1 MSKTMLKFFAIVIL
15 ALVFMYAFSA
25 SYTSDS
31 VDNISYVIALA
42 VDENEGEQNLQVTF
56 EFMDTSTFSS
66 ESSSES
72 KSAIIDTINATS
84 INSAINLLNAYIGKQ
99 VNLSHCKVVVFS
111 DKIAQKGI
119 SAEVSEL
126 MNNIQVR
133 PSTNIIICKGNAL
146 EYIQN
151 STSQLE
157 KILTKYYDIFPNS
170 SEYTGYTSNIM
181 IGEFYNY
188 LTTKE
193 CGNLAILGG
202 LNPTISPSNSSGN
215 PSNDSADGNS
225 SGGSS
230 GESSGESSSGG
241 SSDSSLGGDS
251 SGESSKGS
259 SEKEKPKEKP
269 DNSNPLSQMISGNAP
284 ILGERGT
291 ENIGLAVMKDGIYI
305 GDLTAEDT
313 LCHTL
318 ISGEV
323 NSFLLT
329 INNTE
334 IYENYLD
341 IELYENMSPK
351 ISVEIENNNPKIN
364 VNIKLI
370 GRINGIK
377 DGINYSDEPSN
388 LDLDKISRV
397 TEDTIKRCITD
408 YLNKTST
415 EFKCD
420 IDYFYNYAKRRFFTV
435 QDWKNYDWSSKYT
448 NSKFDVNVEA
458 KVYYSLLHSD

>member
-1 MSKTMLKFFAIVIL
+1 MSKNMLKFYAIVIL
-15 ALVFMYAFSA
+15 VLVFMYAFSA

-42 VDENEGEQNLQVTF
+42 VDENEGEKKLQVTF

-215 PSNDSADGNS
+215 PSNSSTDG
-225 SGGSS
+225 
-230 GESSGESSSGG
+230 SSSGG
-241 SSDSSLGGDS
+241 SSEGSSS
-251 SGESSKGS
+251 SENS

-269 DNSNPLSQMISGNAP
+269 DNSTTLSQMISGNAP

-329 INNTE
+329 INNTK

-341 IELYENMSPK
+341 IELFENMSPK

-364 VNIKLI
+364 INIKLI
-370 GRINGIK
+370 GRISGIK
-377 DGINYSDEPSN
+377 NGINYSDEPSN
-388 LDLDKISRV
+388 LDLDKISRAV
-397 TEDTIKRCITD
+397 EDTIKRCITD

-420 IDYFYNYAKRRFFTV
+420 IDYFYNYAKRRFITV

>member
-1 MSKTMLKFFAIVIL
+1 MSKNVLNFFAIVVL
-15 ALVFMYAFSA
+15 TLVFMYAFSA

-31 VDNISYVIALA
+31 VDNISYVIAIA
-42 VDENEGEQNLQVTF
+42 VDENEGEHNLQVTF

-119 SAEVSEL
+119 NAEVSEL

-215 PSNDSADGNS
+215 PSNDSADGSS

-230 GESSGESSSGG
+230 GREASSSED
-241 SSDSSLGGDS
+241 SSD
-251 SGESSKGS
+251 
-259 SEKEKPKEKP
+259 KEKPKEKP
-269 DNSNPLSQMISGNAP
+269 ANSTPISEMISGNAP

-291 ENIGLAVMKDGIYI
+291 ENIGLAVLKDGIYI

-329 INNTE
+329 INNTQ
-334 IYENYLD
+334 IYKNYLD
-341 IELYENMSPK
+341 IELFENMSPK
-351 ISVEIENNNPKIN
+351 ISVEIEDNNPKIN
-364 VNIKLI
+364 INIKLI
-370 GRINGIK
+370 GRISGIK

-388 LDLDKISRV
+388 LDLDKISRA
-397 TEDTIKRCITD
+397 TEETVKKCITN

-415 EFKCD
+415 KLKCD
-420 IDYFYNYAKRRFFTV
+420 IDYFYNYAKRRFFTM

-448 NSKFDVNVEA
+448 NSKFDVKVEA

>member
-1 MSKTMLKFFAIVIL
+1 MRKGILKFYAIVIL
-15 ALVFMYAFSA
+15 ALVFLYAFSA

-42 VDENEGEQNLQVTF
+42 VDENESEKKLQVTF
-56 EFMDTSTFSS
+56 EFMDTSSFSQEGSS
-66 ESSSES
+66 ET
-72 KSAIIDTINATS
+72 KSAIIDTVNASS
-84 INSAINLLNAYIGKQ
+84 INSAINILNAYIGKQ

-111 DKIAQKGI
+111 DKLAKKGI
-119 SAEVSEL
+119 NAEVSEH

-133 PSTNIIICKGNAL
+133 PSTNLIICKGNAL
-146 EYIQN
+146 EYIKN

-170 SEYTGYTSNIM
+170 SEYTGYTSDIM

-202 LNPTISPSNSSGN
+202 LNPTISPSNLSGN
-215 PSNDSADGNS
+215 PSNETTNGNS
-225 SGGSS
+225 S
-230 GESSGESSSGG
+230 E
-241 SSDSSLGGDS
+241 
-251 SGESSKGS
+251 K
-259 SEKEKPKEKP
+259 SETEKKSKEKP
-269 DNSNPLSQMISGNAP
+269 SNNTPIAEMVSGNAP

-291 ENIGLAVMKDGIYI
+291 ENIGLAVMKDGIYLD
-305 GDLTAEDT
+305 DLTALDT

-334 IYENYLD
+334 IYEHYLD
-341 IELYENMSPK
+341 IELFENMNPK
-351 ISVEIENNNPKIN
+351 ISVEIESECPKIN
-364 VNIKLI
+364 VDIKLI
-370 GRINGIK
+370 GRISGIK

-388 LDLDKISRV
+388 LDLEKISEI
-397 TEDTIKRCITD
+397 TKQTIKKYIEE
-408 YLNKTST
+408 YLKKTST
-415 EFKCD
+415 KFKCD
-420 IDYFYNYAKRRFFTV
+420 IDYFYNYAKRRFLTL
-435 QDWKNYDWSSKYT
+435 QDWRKYDWSSKYL
-448 NSKFDVNVEA
+448 NSKFNVNIEA

>member
-1 MSKTMLKFFAIVIL
+1 MSKNMVRFYAIVIL
-15 ALVFMYAFSA
+15 VLVFLYAFSA

-42 VDENEGEQNLQVTF
+42 VDENEGEKNLQVTF
-56 EFMDTSTFSS
+56 EFMDTSSFSS
-66 ESSSES
+66 EKSSES
-72 KSAIIDTINATS
+72 NSAIIDTINASS

-111 DKIAQKGI
+111 DKIAKKGI
-119 SAEVSEL
+119 TAEVSEL

-202 LNPTISPSNSSGN
+202 LNPTITPSNSSGN
-215 PSNDSADGNS
+215 PSNESADG
-225 SGGSS
+225 
-230 GESSGESSSGG
+230 SSSGG
-241 SSDSSLGGDS
+241 SSS
-251 SGESSKGS
+251 ESSMS
-259 SEKEKPKEKP
+259 SSDASSKEKKEKP
-269 DNSNPLSQMISGNAP
+269 DNNSSLSEMVSGNAP

-291 ENIGLAVMKDGIYI
+291 ENIGLAVLKDGKYI
-305 GDLTAEDT
+305 GDLTAIDT

-318 ISGEV
+318 INGEV

-334 IYENYLD
+334 IFERYLD
-341 IELYENMSPK
+341 IELFENMSPK
-351 ISVEIENNNPKIN
+351 INVEIENNTPKIKIT
-364 VNIKLI
+364 IKLI
-370 GRINGIK
+370 GRISGIK
-377 DGINYSDEPSN
+377 DGIDYSDEPSN
-388 LDLDKISRV
+388 LDLEKISTAV
-397 TEDTIKRCITD
+397 EQSIQKYMID

-415 EFKCD
+415 KFKCD
-420 IDYFYNYAKRRFFTV
+420 IDYFYNHAKRKFITL
-435 QDWKNYDWSSKYT
+435 QDWKNYDWENKYQ
-448 NSKFDVNVEA
+448 NSKFNVNIEA
-458 KVYYSLLHSD
+458 KVYYSLLHSA

>member
-1 MSKTMLKFFAIVIL
+1 MNKNMLKFCAIVIL
-15 ALVFMYAFSA
+15 VLVFLYAFSA

-42 VDENEGEQNLQVTF
+42 VDESEGEKNLQVTF
-56 EFMDTSTFSS
+56 EFMDTSTFSK
-66 ESSSES
+66 EGSSET
-72 KSAIIDTINATS
+72 KSAIIDTVNASS
-84 INSAINLLNAYIGKQ
+84 INSAINILNAYIGKQ
-99 VNLSHCKVVVFS
+99 INLSHCKVVVFS
-111 DKIAQKGI
+111 DRIAKKGI
-119 SAEVSEL
+119 NAEVSEL

-146 EYIQN
+146 EYIQK

-215 PSNDSADGNS
+215 PSNGNS
-225 SGGSS
+225 N
-230 GESSGESSSGG
+230 ENSSSNSSNNSSTSSSRS
-241 SSDSSLGGDS
+241 SSDNKS
-251 SGESSKGS
+251 
-259 SEKEKPKEKP
+259 KEKP
-269 DNSNPLSQMISGNAP
+269 DNSSSLSEMISGNAP

-291 ENIGLAVMKDGIYI
+291 ENIGLAVIKDGIYI
-305 GDLTAEDT
+305 GDLSALDT

-318 ISGEV
+318 INGEV

-334 IYENYLD
+334 IYEHYLD
-341 IELYENMSPK
+341 IELFENMSPK
-351 ISVEIENNNPKIN
+351 IKVDIEDDNPKIN
-364 VNIKLI
+364 IEIKLI
-370 GRINGIK
+370 GRISGIK
-377 DGINYSDEPSN
+377 DGINYSDEPNS
-388 LDLDKISRV
+388 LDLDRISKV
-397 TEDTIKRCITD
+397 AEQTIQKHIEN
-408 YLNKTST
+408 YLNKTT
-415 EFKCD
+415 TKFKCD
-420 IDYFYNYAKRRFFTV
+420 IDYFYNHAKRKFFNI
-435 QDWKNYDWSSKYT
+435 QDWKNYDWSSKYQ
-448 NSKFDVNVEA
+448 NSIFNVNVKA

>member
-1 MSKTMLKFFAIVIL
+1 MSKNMLKFYAIVIL

-42 VDENEGEQNLQVTF
+42 VDENEGEKNLQVTF

-66 ESSSES
+66 EGSSES

-215 PSNDSADGNS
+215 PSNSSADG
-225 SGGSS
+225 
-230 GESSGESSSGG
+230 SSSGG
-241 SSDSSLGGDS
+241 SSEGSSS
-251 SGESSKGS
+251 SENS
-259 SEKEKPKEKP
+259 SEKEKPKQKP
-269 DNSNPLSQMISGNAP
+269 DNSTTLSQMISGNAP

-329 INNTE
+329 INNTK

-341 IELYENMSPK
+341 IEIFENMSPK

-364 VNIKLI
+364 INIKLI
-370 GRINGIK
+370 GRISGIK

-388 LDLDKISRV
+388 LDLDKISRAA
-397 TEDTIKRCITD
+397 EDTIKRCITD

-420 IDYFYNYAKRRFFTV
+420 IDYFYNYAKRRFITV

>member
-1 MSKTMLKFFAIVIL
+1 MSKNMLKFYAVVVL
-15 ALVFMYAFSA
+15 TLVFIYAFSA

-42 VDENEGEQNLQVTF
+42 VDVNEGEQNLQVTF
-56 EFMDTSTFSS
+56 EFMDTSAFSS
-66 ESSSES
+66 EQSGDS
-72 KSAIIDTINATS
+72 KGAIIDTITSTS
-84 INSAINLLNAYIGKQ
+84 INSAINLLNAYIGKE

-111 DKIAQKGI
+111 DKLAEKGI
-119 SAEVSEL
+119 SSEVSEL
-126 MNNIQVR
+126 INNIQVR

-215 PSNDSADGNS
+215 PSNGS

-230 GESSGESSSGG
+230 SGSNKSSEG
-241 SSDSSLGGDS
+241 
-251 SGESSKGS
+251 GS
-259 SEKEKPKEKP
+259 SEKSSENSSKENSESTEKP
-269 DNSNPLSQMISGNAP
+269 DNNNNLSQVVSGSAP

-291 ENIGLAVMKDGIYI
+291 ENIGLAVLKDGIYR
-305 GDLTAEDT
+305 GDLTAIDT

-318 ISGEV
+318 IKGEV

-334 IYENYLD
+334 IYKNYID
-341 IELYENMSPK
+341 VSLYENTPPK
-351 ISVEIENNNPKIN
+351 IT
-364 VNIKLI
+364 VNISENEPVINIKIKLV
-370 GRINGIK
+370 GRISNLK
-377 DGINYSDEPSN
+377 DGINYSDESTN
-388 LDLDKISRV
+388 LNLNEISDAV
-397 TEDTIKRCITD
+397 NKSLEGYIYD
-408 YLNKTST
+408 YLKKTSS

-420 IDYFYNYAKRRFFTV
+420 IDYFYNYAKRNFKTIY
-435 QDWKNYDWSSKYT
+435 DWRNYDWGSKYEK
-448 NSKFDVNVEA
+448 SKFNVSVESQ
-458 KVYYSLLHSD
+458 VYYSLLNSD

>member
-1 MSKTMLKFFAIVIL
+1 MSKNMLKFYAVVVL
-15 ALVFMYAFSA
+15 TLVFIYAFSA

-42 VDENEGEQNLQVTF
+42 VDVNEGEQNLQVTF
-56 EFMDTSTFSS
+56 EFMDTSAFSS
-66 ESSSES
+66 EQSGDS
-72 KSAIIDTINATS
+72 KGAIIDTVTSTS
-84 INSAINLLNAYIGKQ
+84 INSAINLLNAYIGKE

-111 DKIAQKGI
+111 DKLAEKGI
-119 SAEVSEL
+119 SFEVSEL

-215 PSNDSADGNS
+215 PSNGS

-230 GESSGESSSGG
+230 SGSNKSSEG
-241 SSDSSLGGDS
+241 
-251 SGESSKGS
+251 GS
-259 SEKEKPKEKP
+259 SEKSSENSSKENSESTEKP
-269 DNSNPLSQMISGNAP
+269 DNNNNLSQVVSGSAP

-291 ENIGLAVMKDGIYI
+291 ENIGLAVLKDGIYR
-305 GDLTAEDT
+305 GDLTAIDT

-318 ISGEV
+318 IKGEV

-334 IYENYLD
+334 IYKNYID
-341 IELYENMSPK
+341 VSLYENNPPK
-351 ISVEIENNNPKIN
+351 IT
-364 VNIKLI
+364 VNISENEPVINIKIKLV
-370 GRINGIK
+370 GRISNLK
-377 DGINYSDEPSN
+377 DGINYSDESTN
-388 LDLDKISRV
+388 LDLNEISDAVNRSLEGYV
-397 TEDTIKRCITD
+397 YD
-408 YLNKTST
+408 YLKKTSS

-420 IDYFYNYAKRRFFTV
+420 IDYFYNYAKRNFKTIY
-435 QDWKNYDWSSKYT
+435 DWRNYDWGSKYEK
-448 NSKFDVNVEA
+448 SKFNVSVESQ
-458 KVYYSLLHSD
+458 VYYSLLNSD

>member
-1 MSKTMLKFFAIVIL
+1 MSKNMLKFIAIVIL
-15 ALVFMYAFSA
+15 TFVFLYAFSA

-42 VDENEGEQNLQVTF
+42 VDENENEKNLQVTF
-56 EFMDTSTFSS
+56 EFMDTSSFSQEGSS
-66 ESSSES
+66 ET
-72 KSAIIDTINATS
+72 KSAIIDTVNASS
-84 INSAINLLNAYIGKQ
+84 INSAINILNADIGKQ

-111 DKIAQKGI
+111 DKLAKKGI
-119 SAEVSEL
+119 NAEVSEL

-133 PSTNIIICKGNAL
+133 PSTNLIICKGNAL
-146 EYIQN
+146 EYIKN

-170 SEYTGYTSNIM
+170 SEYTGYTSDIM

-202 LNPTISPSNSSGN
+202 LNPTISPSNLSGN
-215 PSNDSADGNS
+215 PSNETNNRN
-225 SGGSS
+225 
-230 GESSGESSSGG
+230 
-241 SSDSSLGGDS
+241 
-251 SGESSKGS
+251 S
-259 SEKEKPKEKP
+259 SEKSETEKKSKEKP
-269 DNSNPLSQMISGNAP
+269 SNNTPIAEMVSGNAP

-291 ENIGLAVMKDGIYI
+291 ENIGLAVMKDGIYLD
-305 GDLTAEDT
+305 DLTALDT

-334 IYENYLD
+334 IYEHYLD
-341 IELYENMSPK
+341 IELFENMNPK
-351 ISVEIENNNPKIN
+351 ISVEIESECPKIN
-364 VNIKLI
+364 IDIQLI
-370 GRINGIK
+370 GRISGIK

-388 LDLDKISRV
+388 LDLEKISEI
-397 TEDTIKRCITD
+397 TKQTIKKYIEE
-408 YLNKTST
+408 YLKKTST
-415 EFKCD
+415 KFKCD
-420 IDYFYNYAKRRFFTV
+420 IDYFYNHAKRRFLTL
-435 QDWKNYDWSSKYT
+435 QDWRKYDWSSKYL
-448 NSKFDVNVEA
+448 NSKFNVNIEA

>member
-1 MSKTMLKFFAIVIL
+1 MSKNIIRFYAIVIL
-15 ALVFMYAFSA
+15 VLVFLYAFSA

-42 VDENEGEQNLQVTF
+42 VDENEGEKNLQVTF
-56 EFMDTSTFSS
+56 EFMDTSSFSS
-66 ESSSES
+66 ENSSES
-72 KSAIIDTINATS
+72 NSAIIDTINASS

-111 DKIAQKGI
+111 DKIAKKGI
-119 SAEVSEL
+119 TAEVSEL

-202 LNPTISPSNSSGN
+202 LNPTITPSNSSGN
-215 PSNDSADGNS
+215 PSNESADG
-225 SGGSS
+225 
-230 GESSGESSSGG
+230 SSSGG
-241 SSDSSLGGDS
+241 SSS
-251 SGESSKGS
+251 ESSN
-259 SEKEKPKEKP
+259 KEKEKP
-269 DNSNPLSQMISGNAP
+269 DNNSSLTEMVSGNAP

-291 ENIGLAVMKDGIYI
+291 ENIGLAVLKDGKYI
-305 GDLTAEDT
+305 GDLTAIDT

-318 ISGEV
+318 INGEV

-329 INNTE
+329 INNTDIFE
-334 IYENYLD
+334 RYLD
-341 IELYENMSPK
+341 IELFENMSPK
-351 ISVEIENNNPKIN
+351 ITVEIENYVPKISIK
-364 VNIKLI
+364 IKLL
-370 GRINGIK
+370 GRISGIK
-377 DGINYSDEPSN
+377 DGIDYSDEPSN
-388 LDLDKISRV
+388 LDLEKISSAV
-397 TEDTIKRCITD
+397 EQTVQKYMID

-415 EFKCD
+415 KFKCD
-420 IDYFYNYAKRRFFTV
+420 IDYFYNHAKRKFITL
-435 QDWKNYDWSSKYT
+435 QDWKNYNWENKYQ
-448 NSKFDVNVEA
+448 NSKFDVNIEA

>member
-1 MSKTMLKFFAIVIL
+1 MSKNMIKFYAVVVL
-15 ALVFMYAFSA
+15 TLVFIYAFSA

-42 VDENEGEQNLQVTF
+42 VDVNEGEQNLQVTF
-56 EFMDTSTFSS
+56 EFMDTSAFSS
-66 ESSSES
+66 EQSGDS
-72 KSAIIDTINATS
+72 KGAIIDTVTSTS
-84 INSAINLLNAYIGKQ
+84 INSAINLLNAYIGKE

-111 DKIAQKGI
+111 DKLAEKGI
-119 SAEVSEL
+119 SSEVSEL
-126 MNNIQVR
+126 INNIQVR

-215 PSNDSADGNS
+215 PSNGS

-230 GESSGESSSGG
+230 SG
-241 SSDSSLGGDS
+241 SSKSSEG
-251 SGESSKGS
+251 GS
-259 SEKEKPKEKP
+259 SEKSSENSSKENSESTEKP
-269 DNSNPLSQMISGNAP
+269 DNNNNLSQVVSGSAP

-291 ENIGLAVMKDGIYI
+291 ENIGLAVLKDGIYR
-305 GDLTAEDT
+305 GDLTAIDT

-318 ISGEV
+318 IKGEV

-334 IYENYLD
+334 IYKNYID
-341 IELYENMSPK
+341 VSLYENNPPK
-351 ISVEIENNNPKIN
+351 IT
-364 VNIKLI
+364 VNISENEPVINIKIKLV
-370 GRINGIK
+370 GRISNLK
-377 DGINYSDEPSN
+377 DGINYSDESTN
-388 LDLDKISRV
+388 LDLNEISDAVNRSL
-397 TEDTIKRCITD
+397 EGYIYD
-408 YLNKTST
+408 YLKKTSS

-420 IDYFYNYAKRRFFTV
+420 IDYFYNYAKRNFKTIS
-435 QDWKNYDWSSKYT
+435 DWKNYDWESKYEK
-448 NSKFDVNVEA
+448 SKFNVSVESQ
-458 KVYYSLLHSD
+458 VYYSLLNSD

>member
-1 MSKTMLKFFAIVIL
+1 MSKNMLKFYAIVIL
-15 ALVFMYAFSA
+15 VLVFMYAFSA

-42 VDENEGEQNLQVTF
+42 VDENEGEKNLQVTF
-56 EFMDTSTFSS
+56 EFMDTSAFSS
-66 ESSSES
+66 EGSSES

-215 PSNDSADGNS
+215 PSNSSTDG
-225 SGGSS
+225 
-230 GESSGESSSGG
+230 SSSGG
-241 SSDSSLGGDS
+241 SSVGSSS
-251 SGESSKGS
+251 SENS

-269 DNSNPLSQMISGNAP
+269 DNSTTLSQMISGNAP

-329 INNTE
+329 INNTK

-341 IELYENMSPK
+341 IELFENMSPK

-364 VNIKLI
+364 INIKLI
-370 GRINGIK
+370 GRISGIK

-388 LDLDKISRV
+388 LDLDKISRAA
-397 TEDTIKRCITD
+397 EDTIKRCITD

-420 IDYFYNYAKRRFFTV
+420 IDYFYNYAKRRFITV

>member
-1 MSKTMLKFFAIVIL
+1 MSKNMLKLYAVVVL
-15 ALVFMYAFSA
+15 TLVFIYAFSA

-42 VDENEGEQNLQVTF
+42 VDVNEGEQNLQVTF
-56 EFMDTSTFSS
+56 EFMDTSAFSS
-66 ESSSES
+66 EQSGDS
-72 KSAIIDTINATS
+72 KGAIIDTVTSTS
-84 INSAINLLNAYIGKQ
+84 INSAINLLNAYIGKE

-111 DKIAQKGI
+111 DKLAEKGI
-119 SAEVSEL
+119 SSEVSEL

-215 PSNDSADGNS
+215 PSNGS

-230 GESSGESSSGG
+230 SG
-241 SSDSSLGGDS
+241 SSKSSEG
-251 SGESSKGS
+251 GS
-259 SEKEKPKEKP
+259 SEKSSENSSKENSESTEKP
-269 DNSNPLSQMISGNAP
+269 DNNNNLSQVVSGSAP

-291 ENIGLAVMKDGIYI
+291 ENIGLAVLKDGIYR
-305 GDLTAEDT
+305 GDLTAIDT

-318 ISGEV
+318 IKGEV

-334 IYENYLD
+334 IYKNYID
-341 IELYENMSPK
+341 VSLYENTPPK
-351 ISVEIENNNPKIN
+351 IT
-364 VNIKLI
+364 VNISENEPVISIKIKLV
-370 GRINGIK
+370 GRISNLK
-377 DGINYSDEPSN
+377 DGINYSDESTN
-388 LDLDKISRV
+388 LNLNEISDAV
-397 TEDTIKRCITD
+397 NKSLEGYIYD
-408 YLNKTST
+408 YLKKTSS

-420 IDYFYNYAKRRFFTV
+420 IDYFYNYAKRNFKTIS
-435 QDWKNYDWSSKYT
+435 DWRNYDWGAKYEK
-448 NSKFDVNVEA
+448 SKFNVSVESQ
-458 KVYYSLLHSD
+458 VYYSLLNSD

>member
-1 MSKTMLKFFAIVIL
+1 MSKNMLKFYAVVVL
-15 ALVFMYAFSA
+15 TLVFIYAFSA

-42 VDENEGEQNLQVTF
+42 VDVNEGEQNLQVTF
-56 EFMDTSTFSS
+56 EFMDTSAFSS
-66 ESSSES
+66 EQSGDS
-72 KSAIIDTINATS
+72 KGAIIDTVTSTS
-84 INSAINLLNAYIGKQ
+84 INSAINLLNAYIGKE

-111 DKIAQKGI
+111 DKLAEKGI
-119 SAEVSEL
+119 SSEVSEL

-215 PSNDSADGNS
+215 PSNGS

-230 GESSGESSSGG
+230 SG
-241 SSDSSLGGDS
+241 SSKSSEG
-251 SGESSKGS
+251 GS
-259 SEKEKPKEKP
+259 SEKSSENSSKENSESTEKP
-269 DNSNPLSQMISGNAP
+269 DNNNNLSQVVSGSAP

-291 ENIGLAVMKDGIYI
+291 ENIGLAVLKDGIYR
-305 GDLTAEDT
+305 GDLTAIDT

-318 ISGEV
+318 IKGEV

-334 IYENYLD
+334 IYKNYID
-341 IELYENMSPK
+341 VSLYENNPPK
-351 ISVEIENNNPKIN
+351 ITINISENEPVI
-364 VNIKLI
+364 NIKIKLV
-370 GRINGIK
+370 GRISNLK
-377 DGINYSDEPSN
+377 DGINYSDESTN
-388 LDLDKISRV
+388 LDLNEISDAV
-397 TEDTIKRCITD
+397 NKSLEGYIYD
-408 YLNKTST
+408 YLKKTSS

-420 IDYFYNYAKRRFFTV
+420 IDYFYNYAKRNFKTIY
-435 QDWKNYDWSSKYT
+435 DWRNYDWGSKYEK
-448 NSKFDVNVEA
+448 SKFNVSVESQ
-458 KVYYSLLHSD
+458 VYYSLLNSD

>member
-1 MSKTMLKFFAIVIL
+1 MSKNMLKFYAIVIL

-42 VDENEGEQNLQVTF
+42 VDENEGEKNLQVTF

-66 ESSSES
+66 EGSSES

-99 VNLSHCKVVVFS
+99 VNLSHCKVIVFS
-111 DKIAQKGI
+111 DKLAQKGI

-215 PSNDSADGNS
+215 PSNSSTDG
-225 SGGSS
+225 
-230 GESSGESSSGG
+230 SSSGDSSEG
-241 SSDSSLGGDS
+241 SSSS
-251 SGESSKGS
+251 ENS

-269 DNSNPLSQMISGNAP
+269 DNSTTLSQMISGNAP

-291 ENIGLAVMKDGIYI
+291 VNIGLAVMKDGIYI

-329 INNTE
+329 INNTK

-341 IELYENMSPK
+341 IELFENMSPK

-364 VNIKLI
+364 INIKLI
-370 GRINGIK
+370 GRISGIK

-388 LDLDKISRV
+388 LDLDKISRAA
-397 TEDTIKRCITD
+397 EDTIKRCITD

-420 IDYFYNYAKRRFFTV
+420 IDYFYNYAKRRFITV

>member
-1 MSKTMLKFFAIVIL
+1 MSKNMLKFIAIVIL
-15 ALVFMYAFSA
+15 TFVFLYAFSA

-42 VDENEGEQNLQVTF
+42 VDENENEKNLQVTF
-56 EFMDTSTFSS
+56 EFMDTSSFSQEGSS
-66 ESSSES
+66 ET
-72 KSAIIDTINATS
+72 KSAIIDTVNASS
-84 INSAINLLNAYIGKQ
+84 INSAINILNAYIGKQ

-111 DKIAQKGI
+111 DKLAKKGI
-119 SAEVSEL
+119 NAEVSEL

-133 PSTNIIICKGNAL
+133 PSTNLIICKGNAL
-146 EYIQN
+146 EYIKN

-170 SEYTGYTSNIM
+170 SEYTGYTSDIM

-202 LNPTISPSNSSGN
+202 LNPTISPSNLSGN
-215 PSNDSADGNS
+215 PSNETTNGNS
-225 SGGSS
+225 S
-230 GESSGESSSGG
+230 E
-241 SSDSSLGGDS
+241 
-251 SGESSKGS
+251 K
-259 SEKEKPKEKP
+259 SETEKKSEEKP
-269 DNSNPLSQMISGNAP
+269 SNNTPISEMVSGNAP

-291 ENIGLAVMKDGIYI
+291 ENIGLAVMKDGIYLD
-305 GDLTAEDT
+305 DLTALDT

-334 IYENYLD
+334 IYEHYLD
-341 IELYENMSPK
+341 IELFENMNPK
-351 ISVEIENNNPKIN
+351 ISVEIESECPKIN
-364 VNIKLI
+364 VDIKLI
-370 GRINGIK
+370 GRISGIK

-388 LDLDKISRV
+388 LDLEKISEI
-397 TEDTIKRCITD
+397 TKQTIKKYIEE
-408 YLNKTST
+408 YLKKTST
-415 EFKCD
+415 KFKCD
-420 IDYFYNYAKRRFFTV
+420 IDYFYNHAKRRFLTL
-435 QDWKNYDWSSKYT
+435 QDWRKYDWSSKYL
-448 NSKFDVNVEA
+448 NSKFNVNIEA

>member
-1 MSKTMLKFFAIVIL
+1 MSKNMLKFYAVVVL
-15 ALVFMYAFSA
+15 TLVFIYAFSA

-42 VDENEGEQNLQVTF
+42 VDVNEGEQNLQVTF
-56 EFMDTSTFSS
+56 EFMDTSAFSS
-66 ESSSES
+66 EQSGDS
-72 KSAIIDTINATS
+72 KGAIIDTVTSTS
-84 INSAINLLNAYIGKQ
+84 INSAINLLNAYIGKE

-111 DKIAQKGI
+111 DKLAEKGI
-119 SAEVSEL
+119 SSEVSEL

-215 PSNDSADGNS
+215 PSNGS

-230 GESSGESSSGG
+230 SGSNKSSEG
-241 SSDSSLGGDS
+241 
-251 SGESSKGS
+251 GS
-259 SEKEKPKEKP
+259 SEKSSENSSKENSESTEKP
-269 DNSNPLSQMISGNAP
+269 DNNNNLSQVVSGSAP

-291 ENIGLAVMKDGIYI
+291 ENIGLAVLKDGIYR
-305 GDLTAEDT
+305 GDLTAIDT

-318 ISGEV
+318 IKGEV

-334 IYENYLD
+334 IYKNYID
-341 IELYENMSPK
+341 VSLYENNPPK
-351 ISVEIENNNPKIN
+351 IT
-364 VNIKLI
+364 VNISENEPVINIKIKLV
-370 GRINGIK
+370 GRISNLK
-377 DGINYSDEPSN
+377 AGINYSDESTN
-388 LDLDKISRV
+388 LDLNEISDAVNRSL
-397 TEDTIKRCITD
+397 EGYIYD
-408 YLNKTST
+408 YLKKTSS

-420 IDYFYNYAKRRFFTV
+420 IDYFYNYAKRNFKTIY
-435 QDWKNYDWSSKYT
+435 DWRNYDWGSKYEK
-448 NSKFDVNVEA
+448 SKFNVSVESQ
-458 KVYYSLLHSD
+458 VYYSLLNSD

>member
-1 MSKTMLKFFAIVIL
+1 MSKNMLNFYAVVVL
-15 ALVFMYAFSA
+15 TLVFIYAFSA

-42 VDENEGEQNLQVTF
+42 VDVNEGEQNLQVTF
-56 EFMDTSTFSS
+56 EFMDTSAFSS
-66 ESSSES
+66 EQSGDSNN
-72 KSAIIDTINATS
+72 AIIDTVTATS
-84 INSAINLLNAYIGKQ
+84 INSAINLLNAYIGKE

-111 DKIAQKGI
+111 DKLAENGI
-119 SAEVSEL
+119 SSEVSEL

-215 PSNDSADGNS
+215 PSSGCSDNS
-225 SGGSS
+225 SSGPENSS
-230 GESSGESSSGG
+230 QGDSSESSS
-241 SSDSSLGGDS
+241 DN
-251 SGESSKGS
+251 S
-259 SEKEKPKEKP
+259 SEEKSESKEKP
-269 DNSNPLSQMISGNAP
+269 NNNNNLSQIISGNAP

-291 ENIGLAVMKDGIYI
+291 ENIGLAVLKDGIYQ
-305 GDLTAEDT
+305 GDLTAIDT

-318 ISGEV
+318 IKGEV

-334 IYENYLD
+334 IYKNYLD
-341 IELYENMSPK
+341 VSLYENNPPE
-351 ISVEIENNNPKIN
+351 ISVNIENNEPII
-364 VNIKLI
+364 NIKIKLV
-370 GRINGIK
+370 GRISGLK
-377 DGINYSDEPSN
+377 DGINYSDESTNLN
-388 LDLDKISRV
+388 LDEISNAV
-397 TEDTIKRCITD
+397 NKSLEGYIDQYLKR
-408 YLNKTST
+408 TST

-420 IDYFYNYAKRRFFTV
+420 IDYFYNYAKRNFKTIN
-435 QDWKNYDWSSKYT
+435 DWKNYDWASKYEK
-448 NSKFDVNVEA
+448 SRFNVSVESQ
-458 KVYYSLLHSD
+458 VYYSLLNSD

>member
-1 MSKTMLKFFAIVIL
+1 MNKNTLKFLGLVVIT
-15 ALVFMYAFSA
+15 LVFVYAFSV

-42 VDENEGEQNLQVTF
+42 VDTNDDEKNLQVTF
-56 EFMDTSTFSS
+56 EFMDTSSFASDQSS
-66 ESSSES
+66 ETSG
-72 KSAIIDTINATS
+72 AIIDTLNATS
-84 INSAINLLNAYIGKQ
+84 INSAINLLNAYIGKE
-99 VNLSHCKVVVFS
+99 VNLSHCNVVVFS
-111 DKIAQKGI
+111 DSLASKGI
-119 SAEVSEL
+119 YSEVSEL

-170 SEYTGYTSNIM
+170 SEYTGYTSNIT

-202 LNPTISPSNSSGN
+202 LSPTISPSNSSGN
-215 PSNDSADGNS
+215 PSNESSDGS
-225 SGGSS
+225 SSGSS
-230 GESSGESSSGG
+230 GDSSSESSEG
-241 SSDSSLGGDS
+241 SS
-251 SGESSKGS
+251 
-259 SEKEKPKEKP
+259 KEKP
-269 DNSNPLSQMISGNAP
+269 DNNNSISEMISGSVP

-291 ENIGLAVMKDGIYI
+291 ENIGLAVLKDGAYI
-305 GDLTAEDT
+305 GDLTAVDT

-318 ISGEV
+318 IKGEV

-334 IYENYLD
+334 IYKNYIDISLFEN
-341 IELYENMSPK
+341 ISPK
-351 ISVEIENNNPKIN
+351 ITVDISGDTPIITVD
-364 VNIKLI
+364 IKLV
-370 GRINGIK
+370 GRISGIKNGI
-377 DGINYSDEPSN
+377 DYSDETTN
-388 LDLDKISRV
+388 LDLDEISKAV
-397 TEDTIKRCITD
+397 DKSLEGYILE
-408 YLNKTST
+408 YLNKTSS

-420 IDYFYNYAKRRFFTV
+420 IDYFYNFAKRNFLTV
-435 QDWKNYDWSSKYT
+435 QDWKNYDWASKYG
-448 NSKFDVNVEA
+448 NSKFNVNVESR
-458 KVYYSLLHSD
+458 VYYSLLNSD

>member
-1 MSKTMLKFFAIVIL
+1 MSKNMVRFYAIVIL
-15 ALVFMYAFSA
+15 VLVFLYAFSA

-42 VDENEGEQNLQVTF
+42 VDENEGEKNLQVTF
-56 EFMDTSTFSS
+56 EFMDTSSFSS
-66 ESSSES
+66 EKSSES
-72 KSAIIDTINATS
+72 NSAIIDTINASS

-111 DKIAQKGI
+111 DKIAKKGI
-119 SAEVSEL
+119 TAEVSEL

-202 LNPTISPSNSSGN
+202 LNPTITPSNSSGN
-215 PSNDSADGNS
+215 PSNESADG
-225 SGGSS
+225 
-230 GESSGESSSGG
+230 SSSGG
-241 SSDSSLGGDS
+241 SSS
-251 SGESSKGS
+251 ESSMS
-259 SEKEKPKEKP
+259 SSDASSKEKKEKP
-269 DNSNPLSQMISGNAP
+269 DNNSSLSEMISGNAP

-291 ENIGLAVMKDGIYI
+291 ENIGLAVLKDGKYI
-305 GDLTAEDT
+305 GDLTAIDT

-318 ISGEV
+318 INGEV

-329 INNTE
+329 INNTDIFE
-334 IYENYLD
+334 RYLD
-341 IELYENMSPK
+341 IELFENMSPK
-351 ISVEIENNNPKIN
+351 INVEIENNTPKIKIT
-364 VNIKLI
+364 IKLI
-370 GRINGIK
+370 GRISGIK
-377 DGINYSDEPSN
+377 DGIDYSDEPNN
-388 LDLDKISRV
+388 LDLEKISTAV
-397 TEDTIKRCITD
+397 EQSIQKYMID

-415 EFKCD
+415 KFKCD
-420 IDYFYNYAKRRFFTV
+420 IDYFYNHAKRKFITL
-435 QDWKNYDWSSKYT
+435 QDWKNYDWENKYQ
-448 NSKFDVNVEA
+448 NSKFNVNIEA

>member
-1 MSKTMLKFFAIVIL
+1 MSKNIIRFYAIVIL
-15 ALVFMYAFSA
+15 VLVFLYAFSA

-42 VDENEGEQNLQVTF
+42 VDENEGEKNLQVTF
-56 EFMDTSTFSS
+56 EFMDTSSFSS
-66 ESSSES
+66 ENSSES
-72 KSAIIDTINATS
+72 NSAIIDTINASS

-111 DKIAQKGI
+111 DKIAKKGI
-119 SAEVSEL
+119 TAEVSEL

-202 LNPTISPSNSSGN
+202 LNPTITPSNSSGN
-215 PSNDSADGNS
+215 PSNESADGS
-225 SGGSS
+225 TSGGSS
-230 GESSGESSSGG
+230 SESSN
-241 SSDSSLGGDS
+241 
-251 SGESSKGS
+251 
-259 SEKEKPKEKP
+259 KEKEKP
-269 DNSNPLSQMISGNAP
+269 DNNSSLTEMVSGNAP

-291 ENIGLAVMKDGIYI
+291 ENIGLAVLKDGKYI
-305 GDLTAEDT
+305 GDLTAIDT

-318 ISGEV
+318 INGEV

-329 INNTE
+329 INNTDIFE
-334 IYENYLD
+334 RYLD
-341 IELYENMSPK
+341 IELFENMSPK
-351 ISVEIENNNPKIN
+351 ITVEIENYVPKISIK
-364 VNIKLI
+364 IKLL
-370 GRINGIK
+370 GRISGIK
-377 DGINYSDEPSN
+377 DGIDYSDEPSN
-388 LDLDKISRV
+388 LDLEKISSAV
-397 TEDTIKRCITD
+397 EQTVQKYMID

-415 EFKCD
+415 KFKCD
-420 IDYFYNYAKRRFFTV
+420 IDYFYNHAKRKFITL
-435 QDWKNYDWSSKYT
+435 QDWKNYNWENKYQ
-448 NSKFDVNVEA
+448 NSKFDVNIEA

>member
-1 MSKTMLKFFAIVIL
+1 MSKNMIKFYSVVVL
-15 ALVFMYAFSA
+15 TLVFIYAFSA

-42 VDENEGEQNLQVTF
+42 VDVNEGEQNLQVTF
-56 EFMDTSTFSS
+56 EFMDTSAFSS
-66 ESSSES
+66 EQSGDS
-72 KSAIIDTINATS
+72 KGAIIDTITSTS
-84 INSAINLLNAYIGKQ
+84 INSAINLLNAYIGKE

-111 DKIAQKGI
+111 DKLAEKGI
-119 SAEVSEL
+119 SSEVSEL
-126 MNNIQVR
+126 INNIQVR

-215 PSNDSADGNS
+215 PSNGS

-230 GESSGESSSGG
+230 SGSNKSSEG
-241 SSDSSLGGDS
+241 
-251 SGESSKGS
+251 GS
-259 SEKEKPKEKP
+259 SEKSSENSSKENSESTEKP
-269 DNSNPLSQMISGNAP
+269 DNNNNLSQVVSGSAP

-291 ENIGLAVMKDGIYI
+291 ENIGLAVLKDGIYR
-305 GDLTAEDT
+305 GDLTAIDT

-318 ISGEV
+318 IKGEV

-334 IYENYLD
+334 IYKNYID
-341 IELYENMSPK
+341 VSLYENTPPK
-351 ISVEIENNNPKIN
+351 IT
-364 VNIKLI
+364 VNISENEPVINIKIKLV
-370 GRINGIK
+370 GRISNLK
-377 DGINYSDEPSN
+377 DGINYSDESTN
-388 LDLDKISRV
+388 LNLNEISDAV
-397 TEDTIKRCITD
+397 NKSLEGYIYD
-408 YLNKTST
+408 YLKKTSS

-420 IDYFYNYAKRRFFTV
+420 IDYFYNYAKRNFKTIY
-435 QDWKNYDWSSKYT
+435 DWRNYDWGSKYEK
-448 NSKFDVNVEA
+448 SKFNVSVESQ
-458 KVYYSLLHSD
+458 VYYSLLNSD

>member
-1 MSKTMLKFFAIVIL
+1 MSKNMLKFYAVVVL
-15 ALVFMYAFSA
+15 TLVFIYAFSA

-42 VDENEGEQNLQVTF
+42 VDVNEGEQNLQVTF
-56 EFMDTSTFSS
+56 EFMDTSAFSS
-66 ESSSES
+66 EQSGDS
-72 KSAIIDTINATS
+72 KGAIIDTVTSTS
-84 INSAINLLNAYIGKQ
+84 INSAINLLNAYIGKE

-111 DKIAQKGI
+111 DKLAEKGI
-119 SAEVSEL
+119 SSEVSEL
-126 MNNIQVR
+126 INNIQVR

-215 PSNDSADGNS
+215 PSNGS

-230 GESSGESSSGG
+230 SGSNKSSEG
-241 SSDSSLGGDS
+241 
-251 SGESSKGS
+251 GS
-259 SEKEKPKEKP
+259 SEKSSENSSKENSESTEKP
-269 DNSNPLSQMISGNAP
+269 DNNNNLSQVVSGSAP

-291 ENIGLAVMKDGIYI
+291 ENIGLAVLKDGIYR
-305 GDLTAEDT
+305 GDLTAIDT

-318 ISGEV
+318 IKGEV

-334 IYENYLD
+334 IYKNYID
-341 IELYENMSPK
+341 VSLYENTPPK
-351 ISVEIENNNPKIN
+351 IT
-364 VNIKLI
+364 VNISENEPVINIKIKLV
-370 GRINGIK
+370 GRISNLK
-377 DGINYSDEPSN
+377 DGINYSDESTN
-388 LDLDKISRV
+388 LNLNEISDAV
-397 TEDTIKRCITD
+397 NKSLEGYIYD
-408 YLNKTST
+408 YLKKTSS

-420 IDYFYNYAKRRFFTV
+420 IDYFYNYAKRNFKTIY
-435 QDWKNYDWSSKYT
+435 DWRNYDWGSKYEK
-448 NSKFDVNVEA
+448 SKFNVSVESQ
-458 KVYYSLLHSD
+458 VYYSLLNSD

>member
-1 MSKTMLKFFAIVIL
+1 MSKNMLKFYAVVVL
-15 ALVFMYAFSA
+15 TLVFIYAFSA

-42 VDENEGEQNLQVTF
+42 VDVNEGEQNLQVTF
-56 EFMDTSTFSS
+56 EFMDTSAFSS
-66 ESSSES
+66 EQSGDS
-72 KSAIIDTINATS
+72 KGAIIDTVTSTS
-84 INSAINLLNAYIGKQ
+84 INSAINLLNAYIGKE

-111 DKIAQKGI
+111 DKLAEKGI
-119 SAEVSEL
+119 SSEVSEL
-126 MNNIQVR
+126 INNIQVR

-215 PSNDSADGNS
+215 PSN
-225 SGGSS
+225 GSS
-230 GESSGESSSGG
+230 GDSSSG
-241 SSDSSLGGDS
+241 SSKSSEGDS
-251 SGESSKGS
+251 SEKSSENSSKEN
-259 SEKEKPKEKP
+259 SESTEKP
-269 DNSNPLSQMISGNAP
+269 DNNNNLSQVVSGSAP

-291 ENIGLAVMKDGIYI
+291 ENIGLAVLKDGIYR
-305 GDLTAEDT
+305 GDLTAIDT

-318 ISGEV
+318 IKGEV

-334 IYENYLD
+334 IYKNYID
-341 IELYENMSPK
+341 VSLYENTPPK
-351 ISVEIENNNPKIN
+351 IT
-364 VNIKLI
+364 VNISENEPVISIKIKLV
-370 GRINGIK
+370 GRISNLK
-377 DGINYSDEPSN
+377 DGINYSDESTN
-388 LDLDKISRV
+388 LNLNEISDAVNRSL
-397 TEDTIKRCITD
+397 EGYIYD
-408 YLNKTST
+408 YLKKTSS

-420 IDYFYNYAKRRFFTV
+420 IDYFYNYAKRNFKTIS
-435 QDWKNYDWSSKYT
+435 DWKNYDWESKYEK
-448 NSKFDVNVEA
+448 SKFNVSVESQ
-458 KVYYSLLHSD
+458 VYYSLLNSD

>member
-1 MSKTMLKFFAIVIL
+1 MSKNMVRFYAIVIL
-15 ALVFMYAFSA
+15 VLVFLYAFSA

-42 VDENEGEQNLQVTF
+42 VDENEGEKNLQVTF
-56 EFMDTSTFSS
+56 EFMDTSSFSS
-66 ESSSES
+66 EKSSES
-72 KSAIIDTINATS
+72 NSAIIDTINASS

-111 DKIAQKGI
+111 DKIAKKGI
-119 SAEVSEL
+119 TAEVSEL

-202 LNPTISPSNSSGN
+202 LNPTITPSNSSGN
-215 PSNDSADGNS
+215 PSNESADG
-225 SGGSS
+225 
-230 GESSGESSSGG
+230 SSSGG
-241 SSDSSLGGDS
+241 SSS
-251 SGESSKGS
+251 ESSMS
-259 SEKEKPKEKP
+259 SSDASSKEKKEKP
-269 DNSNPLSQMISGNAP
+269 DNNSSLSEMVSGNAP

-291 ENIGLAVMKDGIYI
+291 ENIGLAVLKDGKYI
-305 GDLTAEDT
+305 GDLTAIDT

-318 ISGEV
+318 INGEV

-334 IYENYLD
+334 IFERYLD
-341 IELYENMSPK
+341 IELFENMSPK
-351 ISVEIENNNPKIN
+351 INVEIENNTPKIKIT
-364 VNIKLI
+364 IKLI
-370 GRINGIK
+370 GRISGIK
-377 DGINYSDEPSN
+377 DGIDYSDEPNN
-388 LDLDKISRV
+388 LDLEKISTAV
-397 TEDTIKRCITD
+397 EQSIQKYMID

-415 EFKCD
+415 KFKCD
-420 IDYFYNYAKRRFFTV
+420 IDYFYNHAKRKFITL
-435 QDWKNYDWSSKYT
+435 QDWKNYDWENKYQ
-448 NSKFDVNVEA
+448 NSKFNVNIEA

>member
-1 MSKTMLKFFAIVIL
+1 MSKNMLKFYAIVIL
-15 ALVFMYAFSA
+15 VLVFMYAFSA

-42 VDENEGEQNLQVTF
+42 VDENEGEKNLQVTF

-215 PSNDSADGNS
+215 PSNSSADG
-225 SGGSS
+225 
-230 GESSGESSSGG
+230 SSSGG
-241 SSDSSLGGDS
+241 SSEGSSS
-251 SGESSKGS
+251 SENS

-269 DNSNPLSQMISGNAP
+269 DNSTTLSQMISGNAP

-329 INNTE
+329 INNTK

-341 IELYENMSPK
+341 IELFENMSPK

-364 VNIKLI
+364 INIKLI
-370 GRINGIK
+370 GRISGIK

-388 LDLDKISRV
+388 LDLDKISRAA
-397 TEDTIKRCITD
+397 EDTIKRCITD

-420 IDYFYNYAKRRFFTV
+420 IDYFYNYAKRRFITV

>member
-1 MSKTMLKFFAIVIL
+1 MSKNMLKFYAVVVL
-15 ALVFMYAFSA
+15 TLVFIYAFSA

-42 VDENEGEQNLQVTF
+42 VDVNEGEQNLQVTF
-56 EFMDTSTFSS
+56 EFMDTSAFSS
-66 ESSSES
+66 EQSGDS
-72 KSAIIDTINATS
+72 KGAIIDTITSTS
-84 INSAINLLNAYIGKQ
+84 INSAINLLNAYIGKE

-111 DKIAQKGI
+111 DKLAEKGI
-119 SAEVSEL
+119 SSEVSEL

-215 PSNDSADGNS
+215 PSN
-225 SGGSS
+225 GSS
-230 GESSGESSSGG
+230 GDSSSG
-241 SSDSSLGGDS
+241 SSKSSEGDS
-251 SGESSKGS
+251 SEKSSENSSKEN
-259 SEKEKPKEKP
+259 SESTEKP
-269 DNSNPLSQMISGNAP
+269 DNNNNLSQVVSGSAP

-291 ENIGLAVMKDGIYI
+291 ENIGLAVLKDGIYR
-305 GDLTAEDT
+305 GDLTAIDT

-318 ISGEV
+318 IKGEV

-334 IYENYLD
+334 IYKNYID
-341 IELYENMSPK
+341 VSLYENNPPK
-351 ISVEIENNNPKIN
+351 IT
-364 VNIKLI
+364 VNISENEPVINIKIKLV
-370 GRINGIK
+370 GRISNLK
-377 DGINYSDEPSN
+377 DGINYSDESTN
-388 LDLDKISRV
+388 LNLNEISDAV
-397 TEDTIKRCITD
+397 NKSLEGYIYD
-408 YLNKTST
+408 YLKKTSS

-420 IDYFYNYAKRRFFTV
+420 IDYFYNYAKRNFKTIS
-435 QDWKNYDWSSKYT
+435 DWKNYDWGSKYKK
-448 NSKFDVNVEA
+448 SKFNVSVESQ
-458 KVYYSLLHSD
+458 VYYSLLNSD

>member
-1 MSKTMLKFFAIVIL
+1 MSKNMLKFFLIVIL
-15 ALVFMYAFSA
+15 TLVFMYAFST

-42 VDENEGEQNLQVTF
+42 VDENDGDQNLQVTF
-56 EFMDTSTFSS
+56 EFMDTSTFSN
-66 ESSSES
+66 EGSSES

-133 PSTNIIICKGNAL
+133 PSTNLIICKGNAL

-215 PSNDSADGNS
+215 PSNESADGS
-225 SGGSS
+225 
-230 GESSGESSSGG
+230 
-241 SSDSSLGGDS
+241 S

-269 DNSNPLSQMISGNAP
+269 DNCTPISKIISGNAP

-291 ENIGLAVMKDGIYI
+291 ENIGLAVMKDGVYL
-305 GDLTAEDT
+305 GDLTAEET

-329 INNTE
+329 INNTK
-334 IYENYLD
+334 IFKNYLD
-341 IELYENMSPK
+341 IELFENMSPK
-351 ISVEIENNNPKIN
+351 ISVEIENDNPKIN
-364 VNIKLI
+364 INIKLV
-370 GRINGIK
+370 GRISGIK
-377 DGINYSDEPSN
+377 DGINYSDEQSN
-388 LDLDKISRV
+388 LDLEKISKV
-397 TEDTIKRCITD
+397 TEETIEKCITD

-448 NSKFDVNVEA
+448 NSKFNVNVEA

>member
-1 MSKTMLKFFAIVIL
+1 MSKNMLKFYAVVVL
-15 ALVFMYAFSA
+15 TLVFIYAFSA

-42 VDENEGEQNLQVTF
+42 VDVNEGEQNLQVTF
-56 EFMDTSTFSS
+56 EFMDTSAFSS
-66 ESSSES
+66 EQSGDS
-72 KSAIIDTINATS
+72 KGAIIDTVTSTS
-84 INSAINLLNAYIGKQ
+84 INSAINLLNAYIGKE

-111 DKIAQKGI
+111 DKLAEKGI
-119 SAEVSEL
+119 SSEVSEL

-215 PSNDSADGNS
+215 PSN
-225 SGGSS
+225 GSS
-230 GESSGESSSGG
+230 DGSSSGSNK
-241 SSDSSLGGDS
+241 SSEG
-251 SGESSKGS
+251 GS
-259 SEKEKPKEKP
+259 SEKSSENSSKENSESTEKP
-269 DNSNPLSQMISGNAP
+269 DNNNNLSQVVSGSAP

-291 ENIGLAVMKDGIYI
+291 ENIGLAVLKDGIYR
-305 GDLTAEDT
+305 GDLTAIDT

-318 ISGEV
+318 IKGEV

-334 IYENYLD
+334 IYKNYID
-341 IELYENMSPK
+341 VSLYENNPPK
-351 ISVEIENNNPKIN
+351 IT
-364 VNIKLI
+364 VNISENEPVINIKIKLV
-370 GRINGIK
+370 GRISNLK
-377 DGINYSDEPSN
+377 DGINYSDESTN
-388 LDLDKISRV
+388 LDLNEISDAVNRSL
-397 TEDTIKRCITD
+397 EGYIYD
-408 YLNKTST
+408 YLKKTSS

-420 IDYFYNYAKRRFFTV
+420 IDYFYNYAKRNFKTIY
-435 QDWKNYDWSSKYT
+435 DWRNYDWESKYEK
-448 NSKFDVNVEA
+448 SKFNVSVESQ
-458 KVYYSLLHSD
+458 VYYSLLNSD

>member
-1 MSKTMLKFFAIVIL
+1 MLKFYAVVVL
-15 ALVFMYAFSA
+15 TLVFIYAFSA

-42 VDENEGEQNLQVTF
+42 VDVNEGEQNLQVTF
-56 EFMDTSTFSS
+56 EFMDTSAFSS
-66 ESSSES
+66 EQSGDS
-72 KSAIIDTINATS
+72 KGAIIDTVTSTS
-84 INSAINLLNAYIGKQ
+84 INSAINLLNAYIGKE

-111 DKIAQKGI
+111 DKLAEKGI
-119 SAEVSEL
+119 SSEVSEL

-151 STSQLE
+151 
-157 KILTKYYDIFPNS
+157 
-170 SEYTGYTSNIM
+170 SNIM

-215 PSNDSADGNS
+215 PSN
-225 SGGSS
+225 GSS
-230 GESSGESSSGG
+230 DGSSSGSNK
-241 SSDSSLGGDS
+241 SSEG
-251 SGESSKGS
+251 GS
-259 SEKEKPKEKP
+259 SEKSSENSSKENSESTEKP
-269 DNSNPLSQMISGNAP
+269 DNNNNLSQVVSGSAP

-291 ENIGLAVMKDGIYI
+291 ENIGLAVLKDGIYR
-305 GDLTAEDT
+305 GDLTAIDT

-318 ISGEV
+318 IKGEV

-334 IYENYLD
+334 IYKNYID
-341 IELYENMSPK
+341 VSLYENNPPK
-351 ISVEIENNNPKIN
+351 IT
-364 VNIKLI
+364 VNISENEPVINIKIKLV
-370 GRINGIK
+370 GRISNLK
-377 DGINYSDEPSN
+377 DGINYSDESTN
-388 LDLDKISRV
+388 LDLNEISDAVNRSL
-397 TEDTIKRCITD
+397 EGYIYD
-408 YLNKTST
+408 YLKKTSS

-420 IDYFYNYAKRRFFTV
+420 IDYFYNYAKRNFKTIY
-435 QDWKNYDWSSKYT
+435 DWRNYDWGSKYEK
-448 NSKFDVNVEA
+448 SKFNVSVESQ
-458 KVYYSLLHSD
+458 VYYSLLNSD

>member
-1 MSKTMLKFFAIVIL
+1 MNKNMLKFYAVVVL
-15 ALVFMYAFSA
+15 TLVFIYAFSA

-56 EFMDTSTFSS
+56 EFMDTSAFSS
-66 ESSSES
+66 DQSGDS
-72 KSAIIDTINATS
+72 KGAIIDTITAPS
-84 INSAINLLNAYIGKQ
+84 INSAINLLNAYIGKE
-99 VNLSHCKVVVFS
+99 VNLAHCKVVVFS
-111 DKIAQKGI
+111 DKIAEKGI
-119 SAEVSEL
+119 SSEVSEL

-146 EYIQN
+146 KYVQN

-215 PSNDSADGNS
+215 PSNESSDGSSSGSGGGSQGS
-225 SGGSS
+225 SGG
-230 GESSGESSSGG
+230 ESSVN
-241 SSDSSLGGDS
+241 
-251 SGESSKGS
+251 SSKENS
-259 SEKEKPKEKP
+259 KSKEKP
-269 DNSNPLSQMISGNAP
+269 NNNNNLSQIISGNAP

-291 ENIGLAVMKDGIYI
+291 ENIGLAVLKDGIYK
-305 GDLTAEDT
+305 GDLTAIDT

-318 ISGEV
+318 IKGEV

-334 IYENYLD
+334 IYKNYLD
-341 IELYENMSPK
+341 VSLYENNPPK
-351 ISVEIENNNPKIN
+351 ISIDIFGDEPIIN
-364 VNIKLI
+364 VKIKLV
-370 GRINGIK
+370 GRISNLK
-377 DGINYSDEPSN
+377 DGINYSDESTN
-388 LDLDKISRV
+388 LDLNAISSAV
-397 TEDTIKRCITD
+397 NKSLEDYIYH
-408 YLNKTST
+408 YLQRTST

-420 IDYFYNYAKRRFFTV
+420 IDYFYNYAKRNFKTID
-435 QDWKNYDWSSKYT
+435 DWKNYDWASKYEK
-448 NSKFDVNVEA
+448 SKFNVSVESQ
-458 KVYYSLLHSD
+458 VYYSLLNSD

>member
-1 MSKTMLKFFAIVIL
+1 MSKNMLKFYAIVIL
-15 ALVFMYAFSA
+15 VLVFMYAFSA

-42 VDENEGEQNLQVTF
+42 VDENEDEKNLQVTF

-111 DKIAQKGI
+111 DKLAQKGI

-188 LTTKE
+188 MTTKE

-215 PSNDSADGNS
+215 PSNEASDG
-225 SGGSS
+225 
-230 GESSGESSSGG
+230 SSSGSSNG
-241 SSDSSLGGDS
+241 SSST
-251 SGESSKGS
+251 SK
-259 SEKEKPKEKP
+259 KEKP
-269 DNSNPLSQMISGNAP
+269 NNNTPLSQMISGNAP

-291 ENIGLAVMKDGIYI
+291 ENIGLAVMKNGIYI

-329 INNTE
+329 INNTD

-341 IELYENMSPK
+341 IEIFENMSPK
-351 ISVEIENNNPKIN
+351 ISVEIENDNPKIN
-364 VNIKLI
+364 INIKLI
-370 GRINGIK
+370 GRISGIK
-377 DGINYSDEPSN
+377 DGINYSDEPKN
-388 LDLDKISRV
+388 LDLDRISKI
-397 TEDTIKRCITD
+397 TEETIKKCITH
-408 YLNKTST
+408 YLYKTSS

-420 IDYFYNYAKRRFFTV
+420 IDYFYNYAKRRFITV
-435 QDWKNYDWSSKYT
+435 KDWKNYDWENKYPNT
-448 NSKFDVNVEA
+448 NFNINVEA